1 MWNVYTAVDGSCNT
15 VLSSKVSNTMS
26 FMIQLHLTRIKNP
39 HVQNNTHFIRRGAN
53 VYRYKDC
60 HQPDENRC
68 FDWNG
73 RLSDGG
79 EGSQKNG

>member
-1 MWNVYTAVDGSCNT
+1 MECIH
-15 VLSSKVSNTMS
+15 SSGWILQHSAEFKSKQHYELYDTTP
-26 FMIQLHLTRIKNP
+26 LTRIKNP